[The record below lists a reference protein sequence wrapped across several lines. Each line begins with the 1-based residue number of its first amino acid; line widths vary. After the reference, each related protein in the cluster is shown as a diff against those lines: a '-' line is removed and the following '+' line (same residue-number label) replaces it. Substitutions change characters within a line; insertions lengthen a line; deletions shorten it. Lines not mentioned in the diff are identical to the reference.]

1 MRISVLLL
9 LALLTTQM
17 ASATNDLVAIA
28 PNQASTA
35 TATKTQTTG
44 TINTT
49 QANQTTKRLRVGV
62 IYPLTGSLAKYGK
75 EALAGV
81 ELALEHIM
89 RDAQGHNIA
98 IELLVRD
105 NASSAKLAASIAMEL
120 ITKHHV
126 QALIGAVS
134 SAATLEVAK
143 VAQEK
148 QKIHIIPIS
157 SAAAI
162 TKMGSHVFRS
172 CVTDDYLG
180 KVLAKFAVSNLQKR
194 RATILLEEGFSY
206 QEVVVASFR
215 RYFQE
220 HGGTVIEQLSFN
232 HTNKTKILRLLAA
245 KSPEVVLLP
254 STYRVARDVISQAQ
268 RLKVQASFLGIGD
281 WQIKQRGASIVSDSM
296 HYYASHFSAGDTS
309 ASVIKFLT
317 DFKLAT
323 GREPSEFAAMSY
335 DALLMLN
342 NAVQRAGSVRS
353 FPLLANLSRLRN
365 SAGLLG
371 KTSVDR
377 DRNAIKPA
385 YVFGLDGTSH
395 YVDPIWR

>member
-1 MRISVLLL
+1 MRKSVCTLVFLL
-9 LALLTTQM
+9 LACLATQV
-17 ASATNDLVAIA
+17 SA
-28 PNQASTA
+28 A
-35 TATKTQTTG
+35 TGDKITE
-44 TINTT
+44 
-49 QANQTTKRLRVGV
+49 RLRVGV

-75 EALAGV
+75 EALAGIEV
-81 ELALEHIM
+81 ALEHVRASDKRIE
-89 RDAQGHNIA
+89 

-105 NASSAKLAASIAMEL
+105 NASSAKLATEVATEL
-120 ITKHHV
+120 IEQHHV
-126 QALIGAVS
+126 HALIGAVS
-134 SAATLEVAK
+134 SAATVAVAK

-157 SAAAI
+157 SAAAM

-172 CVTDDYLG
+172 CVTDDYMG
-180 KVLAKFAVSNLQKR
+180 KVLAKFAVATLQKR
-194 RATILLEEGFSY
+194 RAAILLEEGFSY

-232 HTNKTKILRLLAA
+232 HTNKNKILRLLAA
-245 KSPEVVLLP
+245 KSPEVVLIP
-254 STYRVARDVISQAQ
+254 SAYRVARDVISQAQ
-268 RLKVQASFLGIGD
+268 RLKVRANFLGVGD
-281 WQIKQRGASIVSDSM
+281 WQIQQRGAPIVSDSM
-296 HYYASHFSAGDTS
+296 LYYVSHFSSGDTN
-309 ASVIKFLT
+309 ASVTKFIT

-335 DALLMLN
+335 DALVILK
-342 NAVQRAGSVRS
+342 NAVQRAGSVRP

-365 SAGLLG
+365 APGLLG

-377 DRNAIKPA
+377 NRNAIKPT

-395 YVDPIWR
+395 HIDPIWR